1 MESLDLKKLAAEVST
16 QHGIRIDPDDPM
28 MAVITLNR
36 LVFERA
42 VDEAVTRLKM
52 SADEIDRAAG
62 RIQVRAGTALAQ
74 EVKEYTAAIEQKT
87 TAAIASVAAVAGRGQ
102 SKRRWLLNA
111 RTIAVVLIWAAVAF
125 IGGIYVGTLIGGA
138 GPCRG

>member
-1 MESLDLKKLAAEVST
+1 MESLDLKKLAAEVSA

-52 SADEIDRAAG
+52 SADEIDRAAR
-62 RIQVRAGTALAQ
+62 RIQVRAGAALAQ
-74 EVKEYTAAIEQKT
+74 EVKEFAAAIEQKT
-87 TAAIASVAAVAGRGQ
+87 ASGIDSIVAVAARKQPSGR
-102 SKRRWLLNA
+102 SLLNA
-111 RTIAVVLIWAAVAF
+111 GTIAIVLVWAAVAF
-125 IGGIYVGTLIGGA
+125 VAGVYVGTALFGT
-138 GPCRG
+138 GPCKG

>member
-1 MESLDLKKLAAEVST
+1 MESLDLKKLAAEVSA

-28 MAVITLNR
+28 MSVITLNR

-62 RIQVRAGTALAQ
+62 RIQVRAGAALAQ
-74 EVKEYTAAIEQKT
+74 EVKEFA
-87 TAAIASVAAVAGRGQ
+87 VAARKQPSGR
-102 SKRRWLLNA
+102 SLLNA
-111 RTIAVVLIWAAVAF
+111 GTIAIVLVWAAVAF
-125 IGGIYVGTLIGGA
+125 VAGVYVGTALFGT
-138 GPCRG
+138 GPCKG